1 MDTNNQVITLLFC
14 TTEKIE
20 MANMKKIKC
29 TAQDVADLVAFL
41 CSDKARFITGQVY
54 TIDGGR
60 GLSMKGSD

>member
-1 MDTNNQVITLLFC
+1 MRPDDQGGDHRAFETNLLG
-14 TTEKIE
+14 
-20 MANMKKIKC
+20 IKC